1 MKRHEMVQAGKRFLQ
16 ALREA
21 DLDRNEQISLEEFK
35 IAFQK
40 KVIFKMF
47 LRIYNSKSM
56 QLHGWAACTWR
67 PRLTYSTN
75 VRFSDNFRPGL
86 VT

>member
-21 DLDRNEQISLEEFK
+21 DLDDNEQISLEEFK

-40 KVIFKMF
+40 KVIFKCF
-47 LRIYNSKSM
+47 CAFIIRSPCNCTAELYVRDVHALRV
-56 QLHGWAACTWR
+56 QQ
-67 PRLTYSTN
+67 N
-75 VRFSDNFRPGL
+75 VRFSDNFRLGL

>member
-1 MKRHEMVQAGKRFLQ
+1 MKRHEMVQAGKHFLQ

-21 DLDRNEQISLEEFK
+21 DLDHNEQISLEEFK

-56 QLHGWAACTWR
+56 QLHGWAVCTWR
-67 PRLTYSTN
+67 HALHIQQN
-75 VRFSDNFRPGL
+75 
-86 VT
+86 

>member
-1 MKRHEMVQAGKRFLQ
+1 MVQAGKRFLQ

-40 KVIFKMF
+40 KVIFKYF
-47 LRIYNSKSM
+47 CAFIIRSPCNCTAE
-56 QLHGWAACTWR
+56 LHVHDVHALHIQQMCASLITLGQGW
-67 PRLTYSTN
+67 
-75 VRFSDNFRPGL
+75 
-86 VT
+86 